1 MKEEQ
6 LPMVQDPI
14 SNMPIPS
21 KEDRV
26 RQILT
31 PKERAAYYQA
41 QKNLP
46 LSPSKQCSL
55 FELFLNGQSTEAIA
69 NQNKMPLGEVVRARI
84 DWDWD
89 QRKDEHVAYLLGSVR
104 DRVRQIQLES
114 ISFSADLLSA
124 AHKLHGGKIRAY
136 IQSGNEEDLGD
147 LKITNLKAY
156 KDAVELLMKL
166 TGQDKEVTSVT
177 VNTPEITDKVA
188 TSNGTWTQEQAAEVL
203 KLIELKQGGE
213 HGNGSRT

>member
-1 MKEEQ
+1 
-6 LPMVQDPI
+6 
-14 SNMPIPS
+14 
-21 KEDRV
+21 
-26 RQILT
+26 
-31 PKERAAYYQA
+31 
-41 QKNLP
+41 
-46 LSPSKQCSL
+46 
-55 FELFLNGQSTEAIA
+55 
-69 NQNKMPLGEVVRARI
+69 MPLGEVVRARI

-177 VNTPEITDKVA
+177 VNTPEVTDKVA

-213 HGNGSRT
+213 HGSGSRT